1 MLMEIIIFARYW
13 EPGRV
18 KTRLCPP
25 LTADEA
31 AQLNRLCLDAL
42 VARLRGLDGFTVTI
56 AYEPEAARAFF
67 AARYPGVALAPQQ
80 GAELGAKL
88 FALAAARSEPCLFTG
103 SDCPTTPVHFFRQ
116 AAQALNAGADA
127 VFCPTE
133 DGGTCILGAQPQRA
147 DWYRDIPWSSGR
159 ENRELAEKAH
169 AQQWRLEQLELW
181 HDLDRPADVPRTA
194 RELLYERE
202 YIPANDA
209 EWLSTLSQRVAQWLE
224 EQRKG
229 AA

>member
-1 MLMEIIIFARYW
+1 MEIIIFARYW

-80 GAELGAKL
+80 GAELGEKL
-88 FALAAARSEPCLFTG
+88 FALAAARTAPCLFTG
-103 SDCPTTPVHFFRQ
+103 SDCPTTPLLFFRQ
-116 AAQALNAGADA
+116 AAQALSEGADA

-133 DGGTCILGAQPQRA
+133 DGGTCILGAQPQHA
-147 DWYRDIPWSSGR
+147 AWYRDIPWSSGR
-159 ENRELAEKAH
+159 ENRVLAEKAR
-169 AQQWRLEQLELW
+169 ARQWRLAELELW
-181 HDLDRPADVPRTA
+181 HDLDRPTDVPRTV
-194 RELLYERE
+194 RELLDERK
-202 YIPANDA
+202 YISED
-209 EWLSTLSQRVAQWLE
+209 EVIFLSTLDQRVARWLE
-224 EQRKG
+224 EQKKG